1 MDVQKQMKER
11 ETLKQARQHANRKCT
26 ETTIEDQTRREKVA
40 QKRTEKRN
48 MELPH
53 QAESRREKDAQKR
66 TEKKK
71 YGIATS
77 GRIPKSQK
85 CPKQQAGVTKKIGSS
100 SGVKYTSV
108 QREEMEE

>member
-1 MDVQKQMKER
+1 MKER

-53 QAESRREKDAQKR
+53 QAESRRGKDA
-66 TEKKK
+66 KKAGK
-71 YGIATS
+71 KSMETQQQAD
-77 GRIPKSQK
+77 SQK
-85 CPKQQAGVTKKIGSS
+85 ARNAQNNKP
-100 SGVKYTSV
+100 
-108 QREEMEE
+108 E

>member
-26 ETTIEDQTRREKVA
+26 ETTIEDQTRREQVA

-53 QAESRREKDAQKR
+53 QAESQKARNAQNNKP
-66 TEKKK
+66 E
-71 YGIATS
+71 
-77 GRIPKSQK
+77 
-85 CPKQQAGVTKKIGSS
+85 
-100 SGVKYTSV
+100 
-108 QREEMEE
+108 